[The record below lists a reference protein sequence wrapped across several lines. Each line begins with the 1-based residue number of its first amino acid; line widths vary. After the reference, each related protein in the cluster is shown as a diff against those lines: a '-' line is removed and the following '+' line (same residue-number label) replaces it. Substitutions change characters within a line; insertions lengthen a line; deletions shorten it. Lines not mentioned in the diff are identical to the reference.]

1 MKKTIAAEP
10 KIAAV
15 AKKISIEKGKRVF
28 AQNCFACHQ
37 SEGQGMPGVFPP
49 LAKSDYLMANKD
61 RAIAGIIKGQIGEMV
76 VNGQKFNSA
85 MPALVL
91 NDEQIANVLTYVLN
105 SWGNNGEV
113 VTVDDVKRVRA
124 ETASQ

>member
-1 MKKTIAAEP
+1 MRKTVAAEP

-28 AQNCFACHQ
+28 AQNCVACHQ
-37 SEGQGMPGVFPP
+37 AEGQGMAGVFPP
-49 LAKSDYLMANKD
+49 LAKSDFLMADKG
-61 RAIAGIIKGQIGEMV
+61 RAIAGIIRGQTGEMT
-76 VNGQKFNSA
+76 VNGQKYNSA

-105 SWGNNGEV
+105 SWGNSGDM
-113 VTVDDVKRVRA
+113 VTVDEVKKVRA
-124 ETASQ
+124 ESVGQ